1 MAVSPPHQPR
11 MGLAAKRSSAAA
23 KKSVAA
29 YDEKQVK
36 NLQFPEFVR
45 ARPSQ
50 LIGNI
55 GKDGV
60 FTIFREV
67 LDNVVD
73 EALAGRC
80 NALYAHIDP
89 KSKTFTVMDNGNGIP
104 VGMIE
109 VEDVLHNK
117 HKVSALR
124 AITGIMQT
132 SGKYDDKAY
141 ATSRGCFAGDTEVQ
155 LLSGKT
161 VTMEQLYNR
170 WQKNK
175 APIPV
180 MSFNLRTQKLEP
192 SHISYAQLTK
202 HTRDIVKV
210 TLDSGDVIRVTP
222 DHPFYVNTTS
232 GRIRKVEAGKL
243 RANDSLVS
251 TYYSSDRDGYRKQ
264 TEQGRKLKIHRVV
277 SEFYEDVPV
286 HSHVHHKNGNKQDN
300 RPTNLEVLS
309 HADHKREHREE
320 IAASA
325 RHRILTTQKGLR
337 RSNSKRFTDQN
348 KSEWH
353 KLRSQRRKA
362 VNIAARVIV
371 RDLPATS
378 ASFDS
383 VRKHTDARFD
393 KAVSRFADADRL
405 WSIARRY
412 VSYLRARVGRSMV
425 AEDTLAFLSR
435 QNGHTPK
442 QQSDEANLKGNI
454 RRWCARVTAVGP
466 KCTAYDF
473 NVKNGVYVYGPY
485 AKMYAWTTLANI
497 KAHVFEGA
505 DLVLHADLSE
515 DAKTRRMNDAEAA
528 MRDPDAL
535 EKLLSYFASSALRV
549 SGPLDKEAYESV
561 KSSSAPRW
569 DFVSAILRR
578 LAVESGDN
586 PVDYLKEFNH
596 RVVRVEHLQLK
607 KPIPV
612 YDITVDNTHVFFIN
626 PGVLVSNTHG
636 LGLKATNAL
645 STKFVVTTF
654 SKGQWWNIAYAKG
667 KVVGSIKK
675 GVAAPINP
683 VTGNAMKKGT
693 WVQFVPDASVLEADM
708 LVPSDVQHWSTIAA
722 YFTPGLGILL
732 AVDTPKGMV
741 TKKFYAP
748 EGPVAYLRKRST
760 ELSATP
766 LIEGTENDPFEK
778 VMFTASN
785 ALLDCAVTFT
795 SYSGSEFS
803 AHTNGLQNR
812 EGGTHVDSF
821 YKALRTSLTGFLKRG
836 QELNLRSLKE
846 GIVGI
851 VNAKLSEPKFSS
863 QDKVRLTDPRTAE
876 PAVEFLTAELTAFL
890 KKNRALATAIIEQ
903 AIAGDKLYSAYKL
916 DKEASRNIKKIV
928 RQGFPSK
935 AKIAPNCKPEHREL
949 YLVEGDSAGGCFSG
963 DTLVNTTEG
972 PMRLDAITAAYD
984 STGKVFSGWAFDC
997 ESKSIV
1003 SVRLTDPRETKKV
1016 QCLTR
1021 VEFDDGTS
1029 ETCTHDHR
1037 WLMTAG
1043 YYTEA
1048 RFLRSGDSVQ
1058 AGADG
1063 RPTDKTVVQTYDV
1076 DSDDAMPVYDV
1087 TVPGYENFQLASGPF
1102 VHNSAKLAHYHN
1114 FQEIFPLRGKIV
1126 NAERAAAKAT
1136 ANEEVQGIF
1145 ALLGYNPS
1153 APEGTDPLAKLRI
1166 SKLIFMADPDID
1178 GPLPGDTEVWVK
1190 MADSDSS
1197 PAILMTMA
1205 QLAGPDFF
1213 DREYYVYTHN
1223 GQAMTW
1229 APATNCMVRCVL
1241 TSWKNIVLDNGI
1253 EQPCSPTHQWLAI
1266 RTTQGGD
1273 TPVLTHTL
1281 DLKPGDHICF
1291 RSEEQSAT
1299 RSRVATSSYTPRQP
1313 MRNVLIERIEDVQG
1327 PPTPFYCLTVPTF
1340 HTFMLGNEMM
1350 SGNCHINSLLL
1361 TLVAK
1366 YAPSLFA
1373 RGMVYIA
1380 HVAEYYAYDEKT
1392 DTIYTGA
1399 TANDVANKLATA
1411 SKRLVVNHVKGYGEM
1426 DPAQLRKL
1434 AFDKSTRT
1442 LLRVVPEDASMK
1454 EFRMLMGND
1463 AKVRR
1468 EMIGID

>member
-141 ATSRGCFAGDTEVQ
+141 ATSRG
-155 LLSGKT
+155 
-161 VTMEQLYNR
+161 
-170 WQKNK
+170 
-175 APIPV
+175 
-180 MSFNLRTQKLEP
+180 
-192 SHISYAQLTK
+192 
-202 HTRDIVKV
+202 
-210 TLDSGDVIRVTP
+210 
-222 DHPFYVNTTS
+222 
-232 GRIRKVEAGKL
+232 
-243 RANDSLVS
+243 
-251 TYYSSDRDGYRKQ
+251 
-264 TEQGRKLKIHRVV
+264 
-277 SEFYEDVPV
+277 
-286 HSHVHHKNGNKQDN
+286 
-300 RPTNLEVLS
+300 
-309 HADHKREHREE
+309 
-320 IAASA
+320 
-325 RHRILTTQKGLR
+325 
-337 RSNSKRFTDQN
+337 
-348 KSEWH
+348 
-353 KLRSQRRKA
+353 
-362 VNIAARVIV
+362 
-371 RDLPATS
+371 
-378 ASFDS
+378 
-383 VRKHTDARFD
+383 
-393 KAVSRFADADRL
+393 
-405 WSIARRY
+405 
-412 VSYLRARVGRSMV
+412 
-425 AEDTLAFLSR
+425 
-435 QNGHTPK
+435 
-442 QQSDEANLKGNI
+442 
-454 RRWCARVTAVGP
+454 
-466 KCTAYDF
+466 
-473 NVKNGVYVYGPY
+473 
-485 AKMYAWTTLANI
+485 
-497 KAHVFEGA
+497 
-505 DLVLHADLSE
+505 
-515 DAKTRRMNDAEAA
+515 
-528 MRDPDAL
+528 
-535 EKLLSYFASSALRV
+535 
-549 SGPLDKEAYESV
+549 
-561 KSSSAPRW
+561 
-569 DFVSAILRR
+569 
-578 LAVESGDN
+578 
-586 PVDYLKEFNH
+586 
-596 RVVRVEHLQLK
+596 
-607 KPIPV
+607 
-612 YDITVDNTHVFFIN
+612 
-626 PGVLVSNTHG
+626 THG

-821 YKALRTSLTGFLKRG
+821 YKALRTSLTGFMKRG

-949 YLVEGDSAGGCFSG
+949 YLVEGDSAGG
-963 DTLVNTTEG
+963 
-972 PMRLDAITAAYD
+972 
-984 STGKVFSGWAFDC
+984 
-997 ESKSIV
+997 
-1003 SVRLTDPRETKKV
+1003 
-1016 QCLTR
+1016 
-1021 VEFDDGTS
+1021 
-1029 ETCTHDHR
+1029 
-1037 WLMTAG
+1037 
-1043 YYTEA
+1043 
-1048 RFLRSGDSVQ
+1048 
-1058 AGADG
+1058 
-1063 RPTDKTVVQTYDV
+1063 
-1076 DSDDAMPVYDV
+1076 
-1087 TVPGYENFQLASGPF
+1087 
-1102 VHNSAKLAHYHN
+1102 SAKLAHYHN

-1166 SKLIFMADPDID
+1166 SKLIFMADPDVD

-1205 QLAGPDFF
+1205 QLAGHDFF

-1291 RSEEQSAT
+1291 RSEERSAT
-1299 RSRVATSSYTPRQP
+1299 RSLVATSSYTPRQP

-1327 PPTPFYCLTVPTF
+1327 PPTPFYCLTVPMF

-1366 YAPSLFA
+1366 YAPSLFT

-1399 TANDVANKLATA
+1399 TANEVASKLATA
-1411 SKRLVVNHVKGYGEM
+1411 NKRLVINHVKGYGEM

>member
-202 HTRDIVKV
+202 HTRDIVNV

-251 TYYSSDRDGYRKQ
+251 TYYSSDRDGY
-264 TEQGRKLKIHRVV
+264 
-277 SEFYEDVPV
+277 
-286 HSHVHHKNGNKQDN
+286 
-300 RPTNLEVLS
+300 
-309 HADHKREHREE
+309 
-320 IAASA
+320 
-325 RHRILTTQKGLR
+325 
-337 RSNSKRFTDQN
+337 
-348 KSEWH
+348 
-353 KLRSQRRKA
+353 
-362 VNIAARVIV
+362 
-371 RDLPATS
+371 
-378 ASFDS
+378 
-383 VRKHTDARFD
+383 
-393 KAVSRFADADRL
+393 
-405 WSIARRY
+405 
-412 VSYLRARVGRSMV
+412 
-425 AEDTLAFLSR
+425 
-435 QNGHTPK
+435 
-442 QQSDEANLKGNI
+442 
-454 RRWCARVTAVGP
+454 
-466 KCTAYDF
+466 
-473 NVKNGVYVYGPY
+473 
-485 AKMYAWTTLANI
+485 
-497 KAHVFEGA
+497 
-505 DLVLHADLSE
+505 
-515 DAKTRRMNDAEAA
+515 
-528 MRDPDAL
+528 
-535 EKLLSYFASSALRV
+535 
-549 SGPLDKEAYESV
+549 
-561 KSSSAPRW
+561 
-569 DFVSAILRR
+569 
-578 LAVESGDN
+578 
-586 PVDYLKEFNH
+586 

-760 ELSATP
+760 ELSAIP

-1003 SVRLTDPRETKKV
+1003 GVRLTDPRETKKV

-1021 VEFDDGTS
+1021 VEFDDGTF

-1058 AGADG
+1058 AGDDG

-1190 MADSDSS
+1190 MVDSDSP

-1229 APATNCMVRCVL
+1229 TPATNCMVRCVL

-1273 TPVLTHTL
+1273 TPVLTHAL

-1291 RSEEQSAT
+1291 RSEERSAT
-1299 RSRVATSSYTPRQP
+1299 RSLVATSSYTPRQP

-1399 TANDVANKLATA
+1399 TANDVVNKLATA
-1411 SKRLVVNHVKGYGEM
+1411 SKRLVINHVKGYGEM

-1468 EMIGID
+1468 EMIGVD